1 MAKKKA
7 IVELENAM
15 LLNAFKE
22 MKAETEKHYKETP
35 ELKELVDGLGM
46 FATALMK
53 LNNKR

>member
-1 MAKKKA
+1 MTKKKA

-15 LLNAFKE
+15 LLNAFEE
-22 MKAETEKHYKETP
+22 MKKETEEHYKETP
-35 ELKELVDGLGM
+35 ELKELVDGLGL

>member
-22 MKAETEKHYKETP
+22 MKAETEKYYKETP